1 MKLEI
6 NKRPSINAILMM
18 GIFTFVFLSL
28 EYHYVN
34 LIAVMAGG
42 NSAVTVQNYA
52 LGVSAM
58 GFLSYPFFNRHLKKR
73 TKQTCTVLLAIAAVF
88 CIFLMEQQFSYEL
101 ILFLGMAIFLIL
113 GLFGSATYHL
123 SMCIL
128 ETNQYLARQVGIA
141 YALSILLQFANNN
154 LIQSDL
160 AEIIILSLFLLG
172 LVAFLLQTEHTV
184 EPQAARLIDTPVGSG
199 AVESEKFAVC
209 KSKETITGILL
220 ILLIALMTC
229 IFSTLDN
236 AVTLEHASGKMDI
249 GQWPRLLL
257 ACSGLVAGFVF
268 DIKRRALMNM
278 IMYCVMILSTIC
290 MVILQL
296 GGAFLIGLAVF
307 YLASGFFG
315 VFFTTSFMELS
326 CYMRIPE
333 LWAGMGRTAN
343 NISAALITGGS
354 LTLMSSDNNM
364 MKIIVVLFLFV
375 MVSVVMAAYIVNRKA
390 AVEELEHNATI
401 DLMQKDKLQLF
412 SERYSF
418 TPREIEVFDR
428 LVNTEN
434 SIQEIAESLYI
445 SRRTC
450 QRHITAIYEKVGVKS
465 RMGLYQVFIEGK
477 DLL

>member
-1 MKLEI
+1 
-6 NKRPSINAILMM
+6 
-18 GIFTFVFLSL
+18 
-28 EYHYVN
+28 
-34 LIAVMAGG
+34 
-42 NSAVTVQNYA
+42 
-52 LGVSAM
+52 
-58 GFLSYPFFNRHLKKR
+58 
-73 TKQTCTVLLAIAAVF
+73 
-88 CIFLMEQQFSYEL
+88 
-101 ILFLGMAIFLIL
+101 
-113 GLFGSATYHL
+113 
-123 SMCIL
+123 
-128 ETNQYLARQVGIA
+128 
-141 YALSILLQFANNN
+141 
-154 LIQSDL
+154 
-160 AEIIILSLFLLG
+160 
-172 LVAFLLQTEHTV
+172 
-184 EPQAARLIDTPVGSG
+184 
-199 AVESEKFAVC
+199 
-209 KSKETITGILL
+209 
-220 ILLIALMTC
+220 
-229 IFSTLDN
+229 
-236 AVTLEHASGKMDI
+236 
-249 GQWPRLLL
+249 
-257 ACSGLVAGFVF
+257 
-268 DIKRRALMNM
+268 
-278 IMYCVMILSTIC
+278 
-290 MVILQL
+290 
-296 GGAFLIGLAVF
+296 
-307 YLASGFFG
+307 
-315 VFFTTSFMELS
+315 
-326 CYMRIPE
+326 MRIPE

>member
-1 MKLEI
+1 MKVEI
-6 NKRPSINAILMM
+6 NKRTSINAIIMM
-18 GIFTFVFLSL
+18 GIFTFVFLGT
-28 EYHYVN
+28 EYYYVN
-34 LIAVMAGG
+34 LIALIAGG

-52 LGVSAM
+52 LGVSAL
-58 GFLSYPFFNRHLKKR
+58 GFLSYTLFNRRLKKR
-73 TKQTCTVLLAIAAVF
+73 TKQICIVLLAIAAIF
-88 CIFLMEQQFSYEL
+88 CIFLMEQKLSYEFV
-101 ILFLGMAIFLIL
+101 LFLGMIIFLIL

-128 ETNQYLARQVGIA
+128 ETNRYLARQVGIA

-154 LIQSDL
+154 IIHSNM

-172 LVAFLLQTEHTV
+172 LAAFLLQTENTV
-184 EPQAARLIDTPVGSG
+184 ELQEAQVINPSVGSG
-199 AVESEKFAVC
+199 AAENEKLLIR
-209 KSKETITGILL
+209 KSKKTITGILL
-220 ILLIALMTC
+220 ILLVSLMTC

-257 ACSGLVAGFVF
+257 ACSGLAAGFIF
-268 DIKRRALMNM
+268 DIKRRELMNI

-290 MVILQL
+290 MVILQI
-296 GGAFLIGLAVF
+296 GGSFLIGLAVF
-307 YLASGFFG
+307 YLSSGFFV

-343 NISAALITGGS
+343 NISAALITGSS

-364 MKIIVVLFLFV
+364 IKIIVVLLLFV
-375 MVSVVMAAYIVNRKA
+375 MVSIVMAAYIAKRKA
-390 AVEELEHNATI
+390 ALEEAECGAAI
-401 DLMQKDKLQLF
+401 DLMQMDRLTLF

-418 TPREIEVFDR
+418 TPREKEVFDR

-465 RMGLYQVFIEGK
+465 RMGLYQVYIEGK
-477 DLL
+477 NLF